1 MMIRLTEPAM
11 KQLEAMVLEEK
22 HSPRI
27 DADVA
32 GGCGVS
38 VRFTLVFDEPRRN
51 DRVVDCEGIPIRID
65 RFTER
70 YLDTETHIDYTEKLG
85 FLVGESFIS
94 SDCAIE

>member
-1 MMIRLTEPAM
+1 MIRLTEPAV
-11 KQLEAMVLEEK
+11 KQLKAMVLEEK
-22 HSPRI
+22 NSPRI

-38 VRFTLVFDEPRRN
+38 VRFQLVFDEPRRN
-51 DRVVDCEGIPIRID
+51 DKVIDCQGIEIRMD

-70 YLDTETHIDYTEKLG
+70 YLDTETQVDYTEELG
-85 FLVGESFIS
+85 FLVGESFTS